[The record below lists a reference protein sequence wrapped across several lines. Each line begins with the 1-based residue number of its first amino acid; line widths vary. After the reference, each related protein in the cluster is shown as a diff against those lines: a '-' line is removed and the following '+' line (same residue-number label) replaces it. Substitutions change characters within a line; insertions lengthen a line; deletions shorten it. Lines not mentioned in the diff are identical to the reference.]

1 MKKIVYCLLAFALFS
16 VWSCKKDSPPPKKLF
31 ENITYA
37 DIQAI
42 GPELKNDKIPVADAS
57 NPAILKAGSIVFYK
71 TNTGVIGKFQ
81 IKSISPQKD
90 LTISLI
96 NYSSQGAVLLN
107 KANVL
112 IEATFTADLDLGVQA
127 VSQGTSDFW
136 WEITGP
142 NNEIYYITPQ
152 NTALFYVYSK

>member
-1 MKKIVYCLLAFALFS
+1 MKKIVYCLLAIALFS
-16 VWSCKKDSPPPKKLF
+16 VWSCKKDSLTPKKLF
-31 ENITYA
+31 EDITYA

-42 GPELKNDKIPVADAS
+42 GPNLKSDKIPVANAS

-81 IKSISPQKD
+81 IESISPQKD

-96 NYSSQGAVLLN
+96 NYSNQGAVLLN

-112 IEATFTADLDLGVQA
+112 IEATFFADLDLGVQT
-127 VSQGTSDFW
+127 VSPNISDFW
-136 WEITGP
+136 WEITGS
-142 NNEIYYITPQ
+142 NSEIYYITPQ